1 MFFSILTLSFKH
13 DYKNIPIILTGTKYE
28 IPVHLNLFHI
38 FLQPL
43 FELCTKSADQ
53 KYNKLKS
60 QSIL

>member
-43 FELCTKSADQ
+43 FELCTISADH
-53 KYNKLKS
+53 KYNKL
-60 QSIL
+60 